1 MGGVTRTSQADIL
14 RPQLPAG
21 KSSPIDT
28 HTASNTMTG
37 GGVGVAWDY
46 TAQWTYL
53 NTAVCKRA
61 CSLTIFDEQKILH
74 GTAIPRAS
82 TAEDMVFAVNTPP
95 VHTCTTS

>member
-1 MGGVTRTSQADIL
+1 MQEFVGGVTRTKRESQADVL
-14 RPQLPAG
+14 HPQLPAG

-37 GGVGVAWDY
+37 GGMGVAWDY

-61 CSLTIFDEQKILH
+61 CYI
-74 GTAIPRAS
+74 
-82 TAEDMVFAVNTPP
+82 
-95 VHTCTTS
+95 

>member
-1 MGGVTRTSQADIL
+1 MCQFQTCSTASRLAVQEVVGGVTGVTRTKRESQADGL

-46 TAQWTYL
+46 TAQ
-53 NTAVCKRA
+53 
-61 CSLTIFDEQKILH
+61 
-74 GTAIPRAS
+74 
-82 TAEDMVFAVNTPP
+82 
-95 VHTCTTS
+95 